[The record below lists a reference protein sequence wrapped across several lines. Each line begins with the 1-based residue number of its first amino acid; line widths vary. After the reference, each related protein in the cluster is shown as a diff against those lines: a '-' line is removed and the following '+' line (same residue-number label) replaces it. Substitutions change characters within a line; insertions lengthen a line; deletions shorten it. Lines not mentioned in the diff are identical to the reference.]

1 MKYAT
6 PFKTFSD
13 FKLLLY
19 FSPNFT
25 REQSSQ
31 PKSWCRGFT
40 LIEILVVI
48 GIIGLLTAIMTVS
61 FSEVRKQSRD
71 KSRMVGLK
79 QLELALELYREANG
93 QYPAAGCGAGSG
105 WASEGTGNGGV
116 CEEYIDGLAP
126 TYIPKLPHDPNLGT
140 WGYGYRVVGNSNY
153 KVTIFRGAE
162 TLVITSN
169 DDDFARCPS
178 YDSGGAGGECSSA
191 ACSPSH
197 SAFST
202 TYAVYSPGGS
212 CF

>member
-1 MKYAT
+1 MYTNLKREKRGFT
-6 PFKTFSD
+6 PALTFAQFIVSRFKTFSD

-105 WASEGTGNGGV
+105 RFSSGRMAT
-116 CEEYIDGLAP
+116 
-126 TYIPKLPHDPNLGT
+126 
-140 WGYGYRVVGNSNY
+140 
-153 KVTIFRGAE
+153 
-162 TLVITSN
+162 TS
-169 DDDFARCPS
+169 S
-178 YDSGGAGGECSSA
+178 
-191 ACSPSH
+191 
-197 SAFST
+197 
-202 TYAVYSPGGS
+202 VL
-212 CF
+212 